1 MGQLSVFAI
10 ELQKGTWANFIT
22 VPSHQSILESWNT
35 YAHEYKKL
43 TETLVLDEGED
54 GDVPHGSPE
63 ETDEG
68 VKDPGVLG
76 LVILGRHDS
85 PDRETDRERLMA
97 LC

>member
-1 MGQLSVFAI
+1 MGQFYNRSQPPI
-10 ELQKGTWANFIT
+10 
-22 VPSHQSILESWNT
+22 NT
-35 YAHEYKKL
+35 RIVEHMHEYKKL